1 MKELK
6 YISFDTSDTTQAT
19 DYFEKSYDGEIVT
32 IKIGSKEF
40 EVFISAESSERNLE
54 NFEYIGENQYELV
67 DVILALKKLTK
78 FLELSV
84 DISFSKSLVE

>member
-19 DYFEKSYDGEIVT
+19 DCFEKSYDGEIVT